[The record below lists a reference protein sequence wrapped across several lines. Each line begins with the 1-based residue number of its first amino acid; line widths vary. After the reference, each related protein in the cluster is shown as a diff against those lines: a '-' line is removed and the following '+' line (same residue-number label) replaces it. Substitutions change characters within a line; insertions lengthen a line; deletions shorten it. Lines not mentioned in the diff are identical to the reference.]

1 MNQPR
6 TIEEAS
12 RDVVRQV
19 FTRQRDLFESGVTL
33 PRAFRDEQLRAFGWA
48 RVIFEPGL
56 VVAATHRIEV
66 GTGFGMGF
74 SFPIRRN
81 EDLTGDRI
89 NLIWTPS
96 LDARYKIR
104 RWASLMLQF
113 RPIFGERAFTTT
125 QSSDS
130 TEPTVDTQQAKAR
143 SLLVLFG
150 TAFSF

>member
-1 MNQPR
+1 M
-6 TIEEAS
+6 
-12 RDVVRQV
+12 
-19 FTRQRDLFESGVTL
+19 
-33 PRAFRDEQLRAFGWA
+33 
-48 RVIFEPGL
+48 